1 MITLNYILENFE
13 KLSNQNIKNI
23 YLNHGIKNCLGVKI
37 SDIKKFVKETKNN
50 FDLINELINSKI
62 YECMYL
68 TGLCINVD
76 NVDENFYKSWLLKCT
91 NISSALIISRVCGE
105 SIYAESLSINWINS
119 NEEITKCCGWNTYLN
134 FISIT
139 DNSKLDMNEINSLLK
154 KIQNEIKFGDNMVKY
169 EMNNFL
175 IGTAIYIPDL
185 LENIIKIIN
194 EIGEIKVDF
203 GKTNCKLPNAK
214 KYIEKAISKNKL
226 GVKKKK
232 CRC

>member
-1 MITLNYILENFE
+1 
-13 KLSNQNIKNI
+13 
-23 YLNHGIKNCLGVKI
+23 
-37 SDIKKFVKETKNN
+37 
-50 FDLINELINSKI
+50 
-62 YECMYL
+62 
-68 TGLCINVD
+68 
-76 NVDENFYKSWLLKCT
+76 
-91 NISSALIISRVCGE
+91 
-105 SIYAESLSINWINS
+105 
-119 NEEITKCCGWNTYLN
+119 
-134 FISIT
+134 
-139 DNSKLDMNEINSLLK
+139 MNEINSLLK
-154 KIQNEIKFGDNMVKY
+154 KIQNEIKMVKY

-226 GVKKKK
+226 GIKKKK

>member
-1 MITLNYILENFE
+1 
-13 KLSNQNIKNI
+13 
-23 YLNHGIKNCLGVKI
+23 
-37 SDIKKFVKETKNN
+37 
-50 FDLINELINSKI
+50 
-62 YECMYL
+62 
-68 TGLCINVD
+68 
-76 NVDENFYKSWLLKCT
+76 
-91 NISSALIISRVCGE
+91 
-105 SIYAESLSINWINS
+105 
-119 NEEITKCCGWNTYLN
+119 
-134 FISIT
+134 
-139 DNSKLDMNEINSLLK
+139 MNEINSLLK
-154 KIQNEIKFGDNMVKY
+154 KIQNEIKFEDNMVKY

-203 GKTNCKLPNAK
+203 GKTNCKLPNTK

>member
-1 MITLNYILENFE
+1 
-13 KLSNQNIKNI
+13 
-23 YLNHGIKNCLGVKI
+23 
-37 SDIKKFVKETKNN
+37 
-50 FDLINELINSKI
+50 
-62 YECMYL
+62 
-68 TGLCINVD
+68 
-76 NVDENFYKSWLLKCT
+76 
-91 NISSALIISRVCGE
+91 
-105 SIYAESLSINWINS
+105 
-119 NEEITKCCGWNTYLN
+119 
-134 FISIT
+134 
-139 DNSKLDMNEINSLLK
+139 MNEINSLLK
-154 KIQNEIKFGDNMVKY
+154 KIQNEIKMVKY

>member
-1 MITLNYILENFE
+1 
-13 KLSNQNIKNI
+13 
-23 YLNHGIKNCLGVKI
+23 
-37 SDIKKFVKETKNN
+37 
-50 FDLINELINSKI
+50 
-62 YECMYL
+62 
-68 TGLCINVD
+68 
-76 NVDENFYKSWLLKCT
+76 
-91 NISSALIISRVCGE
+91 
-105 SIYAESLSINWINS
+105 
-119 NEEITKCCGWNTYLN
+119 
-134 FISIT
+134 
-139 DNSKLDMNEINSLLK
+139 MNEINSLLK
-154 KIQNEIKFGDNMVKY
+154 KIQNEIKMVKY

-232 CRC
+232 CRY